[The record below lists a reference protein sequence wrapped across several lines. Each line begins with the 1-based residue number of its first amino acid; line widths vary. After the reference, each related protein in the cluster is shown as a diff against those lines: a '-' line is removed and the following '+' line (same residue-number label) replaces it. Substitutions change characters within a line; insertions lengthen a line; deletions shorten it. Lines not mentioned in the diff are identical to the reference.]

1 MVGMIGRATMA
12 AVAVTM
18 MVSAVPAD
26 AQKKKTPKFTKEVQ
40 GLLVKAQEAQQAGN
54 HAEVLQ
60 FLDQADAVAN
70 KNADDAYMIN
80 ALRLNTG
87 VATNDNA
94 LIERAIEGA
103 LASGQVPP
111 EDEQKFI
118 RNLGALA
125 MQRNDYAKALT
136 QFERL
141 LQTNPN
147 DTELLTQIAE
157 LQRRQKQP
165 EKAVQTMQQA
175 IQVQET
181 AGQKAP
187 EEWYRRTLAIAYD
200 AKLPAQTNQASLAL
214 LKAYPNSTNW
224 RDSLLIFKEGG
235 KFDDQM
241 NLDILRLTRA
251 NGALT
256 GERDYI
262 EYAETASARG
272 FPGEAKAVLDE
283 GIAKGALEAGRPV
296 VKELSGIISPKVAS
310 DKAALPGLEKEARAA
325 KTGRPAL
332 ATGDALLGYGQ
343 FAKAA
348 EMYKVALSKGGADAD
363 TANLRMGFALA
374 QAGDKAG
381 AEAAFKAVTGQRK
394 PLAEYYLAWLGNL
407 A

>member
-18 MVSAVPAD
+18 MVTATPAD
-26 AQKKKTPKFTKEVQ
+26 AQRKNPKFTKEVQ

-54 HAEVLQ
+54 HAEALQ
-60 FLDQADAVAN
+60 LLDQADAVGK
-70 KNADDAYMIN
+70 KNADDSYMIN
-80 ALRLNTG
+80 ALRLNSG

-103 LASGQVPP
+103 LASGQVAP

-136 QFERL
+136 HFENL

-147 DTELLTQIAE
+147 DTELMTQIAE

-175 IQVQET
+175 IRVQEA

-187 EEWYRRTLAIAYD
+187 EDWYRRVLAIAYD
-200 AKLPAQTNQASLAL
+200 AKLPAQSNQASLAL
-214 LKAYPNSTNW
+214 LAAYPNSTNW

-235 KFDDQM
+235 QFDDQM

-283 GIAKGALEAGRPV
+283 GIAKGALEASRPV
-296 VKELSGIISPKVAS
+296 VKELSAVVTPKVAS

-348 EMYKVALSKGGADAD
+348 EMYRVALAKGGADAD
-363 TANLRMGFALA
+363 TLNLRLGFALA
-374 QAGDKAG
+374 QSGDKAG
-381 AEAAFKAVTGQRK
+381 AEAAFKNVAGQRK
-394 PLAEYYLAWLGNL
+394 ALAEYYLTWLGNL

>member
-1 MVGMIGRATMA
+1 MIGRATMA